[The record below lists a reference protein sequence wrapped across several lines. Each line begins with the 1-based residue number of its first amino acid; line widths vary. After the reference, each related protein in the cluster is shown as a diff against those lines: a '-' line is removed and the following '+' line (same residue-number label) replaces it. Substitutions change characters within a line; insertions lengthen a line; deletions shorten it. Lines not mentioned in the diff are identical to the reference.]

1 MSNLDKNKNPK
12 AIVIAGPTGVGKTKI
27 SIELAKRLEAEI
39 ISADSAQV
47 YKELNI
53 GTAKITEQ
61 EKKGVK
67 HHLLDVIEPIEKYS
81 VGNFE
86 RKVNDILNKNEDK
99 NFLLVGGTGL
109 YINSITEGLSVL
121 PEANLRIRE
130 SLSKQSSEF
139 LYDLLVK
146 HDEEAALNIH
156 KSNRVRLER
165 ALEVYLLTGEKF
177 SVLSKKNI
185 KDNNFSFLKI
195 ALERNREHLYER
207 INKRVEIMFDE
218 GLIEEVKKLYK
229 IYGEKL
235 YKLNIIGYTEV
246 IDYLNGLADLEK
258 TKYEIKKNTRH
269 YAKRQFTWFK
279 ADKKYKWY
287 NLDEEKEENIIENI
301 VELFKS

>member
-1 MSNLDKNKNPK
+1 MKKILFAFLFSLIIVPGTYAAQWQIMGTRAMGMGGAFVGVAEGPVTQYWNP
-12 AIVIAGPTGVGKTKI
+12 AG
-27 SIELAKRLEAEI
+27 
-39 ISADSAQV
+39 
-47 YKELNI
+47 
-53 GTAKITEQ
+53 
-61 EKKGVK
+61 
-67 HHLLDVIEPIEKYS
+67 
-81 VGNFE
+81 
-86 RKVNDILNKNEDK
+86 
-99 NFLLVGGTGL
+99 
-109 YINSITEGLSVL
+109 
-121 PEANLRIRE
+121 
-130 SLSKQSSEF
+130 
-139 LYDLLVK
+139 LVK

-185 KDNNFSFLKI
+185 KNNNFSFLKI

-218 GLIEEVKKLYK
+218 GLIEEIKKLYK